1 MVKGPLRSSWNSP
14 ERDGMTGI
22 IGKPLPEEANDRKGM
37 ALPAM
42 TARVNSELS
51 SGKRG
56 GEHLY
61 VSDARQGEGLA
72 DAESD
77 GLKLAFTSSAEAR
90 GKLGTK

>member
-1 MVKGPLRSSWNSP
+1 MMKGPLRTPWNSP
-14 ERDGMTGI
+14 ERDGMVGI
-22 IGKPLPEEANDRKGM
+22 IGKPLPEGANDCKGV

-72 DAESD
+72 DAESN
-77 GLKLAFTSSAEAR
+77 GLKLAFASSAEAR
-90 GKLGTK
+90 GKLGTE